1 MPESTPTPLPDVST
15 VSPSSDLIDTKVI
28 LKELIKAHREG
39 PKSRER
45 ALIITKL
52 QEALMWTEEAFMLE

>member
-1 MPESTPTPLPDVST
+1 MPEDTPTPLPPMSKVEI
-15 VSPSSDLIDTKVI
+15 SSDLLDTKVI

-45 ALIITKL
+45 ALVITKL
-52 QEALMWTEEAFMLE
+52 QEALMWTEEAFILE